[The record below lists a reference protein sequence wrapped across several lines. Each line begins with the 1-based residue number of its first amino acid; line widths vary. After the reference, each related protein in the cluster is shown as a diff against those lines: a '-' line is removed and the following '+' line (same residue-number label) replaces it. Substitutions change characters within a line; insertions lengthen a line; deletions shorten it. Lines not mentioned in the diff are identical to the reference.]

1 MRAVLIANRG
11 DNDGGVVGH
20 LLRAR
25 GYVFEHWVREDA
37 SAWTD
42 LPADI
47 ELVVPLGSDWS
58 VYWPDIAP
66 AVEAEAR
73 LLRAAHRRGTPIFG
87 ICFGGQMLAHALGGR
102 VERAERPEIGWFSI
116 DWNVTNVTHCPPV
129 EAVAAA
135 RWLQWHYDRFVP
147 PVDAEV
153 LATGPLG
160 AQAFLVGRSFGV
172 QFHPEVTPD
181 IVDRWSSGAGADE
194 LVRSGID
201 PDELRRITRELASQS
216 ASRAEVLVDWFV
228 DDLT

>member
-1 MRAVLIANRG
+1 MRALLIANRG

-25 GYVFEHWVREDA
+25 GYVFEHWVREDSDDWA
-37 SAWTD
+37 E
-42 LPADI
+42 LPGDV

-66 AVEAEAR
+66 AVEAEAG
-73 LLRAAHRRGTPIFG
+73 LLRAAHRRGTPVFG

-116 DWNVTNVTHCPPV
+116 EWSVTNVTPSSLV
-129 EAVAAA
+129 EALAPAH
-135 RWLQWHYDRFVP
+135 WLQWHYDRFVP
-147 PVDAEV
+147 PPDAQV

-160 AQAFLVGRSFGV
+160 VQAFLTGRSFGV
-172 QFHPEVTPD
+172 QFHPEATPE
-181 IVDRWSSGAGADE
+181 IVEHWSSGAGTEE

-201 PDELRRITRELASQS
+201 PDELRRATSEYASQS
-216 ASRAEVLVDWFV
+216 ALRAEVLVDWFV
-228 DDLT
+228 GHLT